1 MALGFGGSAS
11 SRSIHYMN
19 QAKSAMDKSLL
30 KISSGSRLVSPG
42 DDPGGIAVAMKLRSS
57 IATNDVAKNRVENA
71 KSYVDMQ
78 SSTLQSASEIITE
91 MQGLVLSYGGTSNAD
106 EQAIYEGQFNDLK
119 SQLSDLGGGNI
130 NGQTLF
136 NRVGGA
142 TIEVATSSDGSATVD
157 LDDLD
162 YLAAV
167 ESVTGNSSGL
177 PAVNISDGDAG
188 VKLDAA
194 LTGIGSLVGAVGS
207 DQSTLGFAADYLS
220 STSTNLESALGRI
233 QDVDLAEETANYAA
247 LTLRYEA
254 AAAAVAQAN
263 ASADT
268 VFNLLMG
275 SLGKD

>member
-1 MALGFGGSAS
+1 MALGFGSTAS

-42 DDPGGIAVAMKLRSS
+42 DNPGGIAVAMKLRSS

-71 KSYVDMQ
+71 KSFTEMQ
-78 SSTLQSASEIITE
+78 SSTLQSASDIIIE
-91 MQGLVLSYGGTSNAD
+91 MQTIQDAFEAEGGRGGANAVAYENDYKELYNQLRYTLGNTKLNGENIFGAGDMTIQTSSDSSNGVTID
-106 EQAIYEGQFNDLK
+106 DIDYEGLILPDGIPGGVAGV
-119 SQLSDLGGGNI
+119 SGIDSPDSDLSAALDRVTAEI
-130 NGQTLF
+130 A
-136 NRVGGA
+136 RVGG
-142 TIEVATSSDGSATVD
+142 
-157 LDDLD
+157 
-162 YLAAV
+162 
-167 ESVTGNSSGL
+167 
-177 PAVNISDGDAG
+177 
-188 VKLDAA
+188 
-194 LTGIGSLVGAVGS
+194 
-207 DQSTLGFAADYLS
+207 DQSVLDFASEHLS
-220 STSTNLESALGRI
+220 AMSTNLESALGRI
-233 QDVDLAEETANYAA
+233 EDVDLAEETANYAA

>member
-78 SSTLQSASEIITE
+78 HSTLQSASDIITE
-91 MQGLVLSYGGTSNAD
+91 MQGLLVSYGGTSNAD

-119 SQLSDLGGGNI
+119 SQLSDLGGGTI

-142 TIEVATSSDGSATVD
+142 SIEVATSSNGSATVE

-162 YLAAV
+162 YQAAV

-177 PAVNISDGDAG
+177 AEVNISDADAG
-188 VKLDAA
+188 TKLDTA
-194 LTGIGSLVGAVGS
+194 LTEVGSLLGAVGS
-207 DQSTLGFAADYLS
+207 DQSTLGFASDYLS

-254 AAAAVAQAN
+254 AAAAIAQAN

-268 VFNLLMG
+268 VFNLLIG

>member
-78 SSTLQSASEIITE
+78 HSTLQSASDIITK
-91 MQGLVLSYGGTSNAD
+91 MQGLLVSYGGTSNAD

-119 SQLSDLGGGNI
+119 SQLSDLGGGTI

-136 NRVGGA
+136 NRAGG
-142 TIEVATSSDGSATVD
+142 TPIEVATSSNGSATVE

-162 YLAAV
+162 YQAAV

-177 PAVNISDGDAG
+177 AEVNISDLDAG
-188 VKLDAA
+188 TKLDTA
-194 LTGIGSLVGAVGS
+194 LTEVGSLLGAVGS
-207 DQSTLGFAADYLS
+207 DQSTLGFASDYLS

-233 QDVDLAEETANYAA
+233 EDVDLAEESANYAA

>member
-1 MALGFGGSAS
+1 MALGFGASTS

>member
-1 MALGFGGSAS
+1 MALGFGGTAS

-30 KISSGSRLVSPG
+30 KISSGSRLVSPA

-78 SSTLQSASEIITE
+78 QSTLQSASDIITE
-91 MQGLVLSYGGTSNAD
+91 MQGLARSYSVTSNAD
-106 EQAIYEGQFNDLK
+106 EQATYEVQFNDLRA
-119 SQLSDLGGGNI
+119 QLDALGGGTI
-130 NGQTLF
+130 NGQALF
-136 NRVGGA
+136 GGPA
-142 TIEVATSSDGSATVD
+142 IHVPTSSNGSATVE
-157 LDDLD
+157 LGNLD
-162 YLAAV
+162 YISAV
-167 ESVTGNSSGL
+167 ESVTGSHSGS
-177 PAVNISDGDAG
+177 PVDISDLTVDTA
-188 VKLDAA
+188 LDTA
-194 LTGIGSLVGAVGS
+194 LTKVGSLLGAVGS
-207 DQSTLGFAADYLS
+207 DQSTLGFASDYLS
-220 STSTNLESALGRI
+220 STATNLESALGRI
-233 QDVDLAEETANYAA
+233 EDVDLAEETANYAA

-254 AAAAVAQAN
+254 AAAAIAQAN

>member
-1 MALGFGGSAS
+1 MALGFGSTAS

-71 KSYVDMQ
+71 KSFTEMQ
-78 SSTLQSASEIITE
+78 SSTLQSASDIIIE
-91 MQGLVLSYGGTSNAD
+91 MQTIQDAFEAEGGRGGANAD
-106 EQAIYEGQFNDLK
+106 AYENDYDELYDQLRFTLGNTKLNGENIFGAGDMTIQTSSDSSNGVTIDDIDYEGIILPDGIPGGVGGV
-119 SQLSDLGGGNI
+119 SGIDSADSDLGAALDRVTAEI
-130 NGQTLF
+130 A
-136 NRVGGA
+136 RVGG
-142 TIEVATSSDGSATVD
+142 
-157 LDDLD
+157 
-162 YLAAV
+162 
-167 ESVTGNSSGL
+167 
-177 PAVNISDGDAG
+177 
-188 VKLDAA
+188 
-194 LTGIGSLVGAVGS
+194 
-207 DQSTLGFAADYLS
+207 DQSVLDFASEHLS
-220 STSTNLESALGRI
+220 AMSTNLESALGRI

-263 ASADT
+263 ASADS

>member
-1 MALGFGGSAS
+1 MALGFGSTAS

-78 SSTLQSASEIITE
+78 NSTLQSASDIITE
-91 MQGLVLSYGGTSNAD
+91 MQGLALSYGGTSNAD
-106 EQAIYEGQFNDLK
+106 EQAIYEGQFNGLR
-119 SQLSDLGGGNI
+119 SQLSDLGGGTI

-136 NRVGGA
+136 NRAGGA
-142 TIEVATSSDGSATVD
+142 AIEVATSSNGSATVQ
-157 LDDLD
+157 LDNL
-162 YLAAV
+162 YYKAAV
-167 ESVTGNSSGL
+167 ESVTGNSVGL
-177 PAVNISDGDAG
+177 AAVNISDADA
-188 VKLDAA
+188 VTKLDTA
-194 LTGIGSLVGAVGS
+194 LTEVGSLVGAVGS
-207 DQSTLGFAADYLS
+207 DQSTLGFASDYLS
-220 STSTNLESALGRI
+220 SSATNLESALGRI

-254 AAAAVAQAN
+254 AAAAIAQAN

>member
-78 SSTLQSASEIITE
+78 HSTLQSASDIITK
-91 MQGLVLSYGGTSNAD
+91 MQGLLVSYGGTSNAD

-119 SQLSDLGGGNI
+119 SQLSDLGGGTI

-136 NRVGGA
+136 NRVGG
-142 TIEVATSSDGSATVD
+142 TPIEVATSSNGSATVE

-162 YLAAV
+162 YQAAV

-177 PAVNISDGDAG
+177 AEVNISDFDAG
-188 VKLDAA
+188 TKLDTA
-194 LTGIGSLVGAVGS
+194 LTEVGSLLGAVGS
-207 DQSTLGFAADYLS
+207 DQSTLGFASDYLS

-233 QDVDLAEETANYAA
+233 EDVDLAEESANYAA

>member
-1 MALGFGGSAS
+1 MALGFGGTAS

-57 IATNDVAKNRVENA
+57 IATNDVAKIRVENA
-71 KSYVDMQ
+71 KSYVEMQ
-78 SSTLQSASEIITE
+78 HSTLQSASDIIIE
-91 MQGLVLSYGGTSNAD
+91 MQGLALDYSSANVD
-106 EQAIYEGQFNDLK
+106 EQAIYEGQFNELK
-119 SQLSDLGGGNI
+119 SQLSDLGGGTI
-130 NGQTLF
+130 NGQKLF
-136 NRVGGA
+136 DRGA
-142 TIEVATSSDGSATVD
+142 GNETIVVATSSNGSATVE
-157 LDDLD
+157 LDDLKYQAISD
-162 YLAAV
+162 DL
-167 ESVTGNSSGL
+167 S
-177 PAVNISDGDAG
+177 AVNISDGDAG

>member
-1 MALGFGGSAS
+1 MALGFGGTAS
-11 SRSIHYMN
+11 SRSLHYMN

-71 KSYVDMQ
+71 KSYVEMQ
-78 SSTLQSASEIITE
+78 SSTLESASDIISE
-91 MQGLVLSYGGTSNAD
+91 MQGLKELYD
-106 EQAIYEGQFNDLK
+106 DPLK
-119 SQLSDLGGGNI
+119 SASEKSAYASQFDELRSQLVGLGSSSINGQNLFANGNI
-130 NGQTLF
+130 N
-136 NRVGGA
+136 
-142 TIEVATSSDGSATVD
+142 VATNSTGSGTVTLENIDYNNAIAGANFAINDASLD
-157 LDDLD
+157 LDGALD
-162 YLAAV
+162 
-167 ESVTGNSSGL
+167 
-177 PAVNISDGDAG
+177 
-188 VKLDAA
+188 
-194 LTGIGSLVGAVGS
+194 GITSELGKTGS
-207 DQSTLGFAADYLS
+207 DLSSLGFASDYLS
-220 STSTNLESALGRI
+220 STATNLESALGRI
-233 QDVDLAEETANYAA
+233 EDVDLAEETANYAA